1 MSALVYTTSALL
13 EGKYYRSRSRRLEGI
28 IQEAEI
34 APEIY
39 YGENDT
45 AYRVRVRP
53 QFGDN
58 PKSWGKDFWAVV
70 AVRKENV

>member
-1 MSALVYTTSALL
+1 MSALVYTVSALL
-13 EGKYYRSRSRRLEGI
+13 EGKSYRSRSRKIEGI

-34 APEIY
+34 ADEIY
-39 YGENDT
+39 YGDNDT

-53 QFGDN
+53 TYSVGS
-58 PKSWGKDFWAVV
+58 PLLKDFWAVV